1 MQYVTQIQRNQTKKT
16 NLCLNNRMRH
26 LYLPC
31 LGYPR
36 RDQIPN
42 FPAQS
47 FPEFLCNLDRMS
59 IHLWDNTAFAQRGQ
73 HRQQRP
79 QNPLRLRS
87 TRIILGQPVA
97 EEVVGVRGE
106 VGDDQHPD
114 GFRASHGM
122 EPDDGPVVGAK
133 GLGGIEEGFETGAG
147 ETRFERVRR
156 VGVFFG
162 DRA

>member
-1 MQYVTQIQRNQTKKT
+1 
-16 NLCLNNRMRH
+16 MRH

-42 FPAQS
+42 LPTQS
-47 FPEFLCNLDRMS
+47 VPEILCNLDRMS
-59 IHLWDNTAFAQRGQ
+59 IHLWNKTTLTQRCQ
-73 HRQQRP
+73 HRQQRTQDP
-79 QNPLRLRS
+79 VCFWS
-87 TRIILGQPVA
+87 TRVILGQSVA
-97 EEVVGVRGE
+97 EEVVGIRGE

-133 GLGGIEEGFETGAG
+133 GLGGVKEGFETGAG